1 MLSSSTR
8 KRARGNIRGPGAS
21 LELRIDGLSFGRV
34 RRLHAHRL
42 EAFCLPVNRRDLVRR
57 LQEVLRG
64 LQVDLLPRLRAGLEG
79 LPDDIV
85 QIRERL
91 QVVRFE
97 VVAPED
103 ADLVLRDLR
112 VLLLYQDV
120 PRQLARVLLPLL
132 RRRVR
137 AGLLELV

>member
-8 KRARGNIRGPGAS
+8 KRARGNIRGPRAS

-42 EAFCLPVNRRDLVRR
+42 EAFRLPVDRRDLVRR

-79 LPDDIV
+79 LPDDVV
-85 QIRERL
+85 QLRERL
-91 QVVRFE
+91 QVVRL
-97 VVAPED
+97 ED
-103 ADLVLRDLR
+103 RKSTRLNSSH
-112 VLLLYQDV
+112 
-120 PRQLARVLLPLL
+120 
-132 RRRVR
+132 VR
-137 AGLLELV
+137 ISYAVFCLKKKKA

>member
-21 LELRIDGLSFGRV
+21 LELRIHGFPFGRV
-34 RRLHAHRL
+34 RRLDPHRL
-42 EAFCLPVNRRDLVRR
+42 QAFRLPVDRRDLVRR
-57 LQEVLRG
+57 LQEVFRG
-64 LQVDLLPRLRAGLEG
+64 LQVDLLPRLRARLEG
-79 LPDDIV
+79 LPDDV
-85 QIRERL
+85 VELRERL

-112 VLLLYQDV
+112 VLWGDY
-120 PRQLARVLLPLL
+120 
-132 RRRVR
+132 
-137 AGLLELV
+137 